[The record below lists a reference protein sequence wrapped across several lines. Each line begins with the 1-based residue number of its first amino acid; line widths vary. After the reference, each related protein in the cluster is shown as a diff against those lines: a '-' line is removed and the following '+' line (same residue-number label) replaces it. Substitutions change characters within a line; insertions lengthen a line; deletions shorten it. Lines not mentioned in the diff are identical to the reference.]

1 LHVALQR
8 KCVKSIELA
17 KAAELIRKCLK
28 IPKELLRKG
37 ASGVQTLY
45 MTDRMQ
51 INQNRRAKAIPQA
64 LIDGLY

>member
-1 LHVALQR
+1 VALQR
-8 KCVKSIELA
+8 KCVKAIELA

-28 IPKELLRKG
+28 IPKELLREG

-51 INQNRRAKAIPQA
+51 INQNRRATAISQA

>member
-1 LHVALQR
+1 VALQR
-8 KCVKSIELA
+8 KCVKSIEMA

-45 MTDRMQ
+45 MTGRMR
-51 INQNRRAKAIPQA
+51 INQKQA
-64 LIDGLY
+64 RDSDSSGSY